1 MRVLVI
7 GANGMIGS
15 TIFRVLS
22 EDDSLSVYG
31 AVRNTDSK
39 QYFKTEARE
48 RIISSG
54 DLLFDNNLIRLIE
67 HASPDVVI
75 NCAGVTKHL
84 PESSDP
90 LISIPM
96 NAVFPHKLES
106 ICNAASARLIHISTD
121 CVFSGSAGNYTE
133 EDLTDSVDLYGRS
146 KALGEVAGKHSVT
159 LRTST
164 IGHEFSSA
172 YGLLEWFLAQ
182 EGQCYGYEKAYFSGL
197 PTVVFAEIIRDQ
209 VLPNSNL
216 TGLYNVAAKRISKFD
231 LLNMIA
237 DVYKKT
243 IEIIPNNEFSIDRS
257 LDAGKFLRDTG
268 YSAPEWQ
275 DMIDTMYKFK

>member
-7 GANGMIGS
+7 GASGMIGS

-31 AVRNTDSK
+31 AVRNADSR
-39 QYFKTEARE
+39 QCFNAEARE

-67 HASPDVVI
+67 HTSPDAII

-106 ICNAASARLIHISTD
+106 MCNVASARLVHISTD
-121 CVFSGSAGNYTE
+121 CVFSGRAGNYTE
-133 EDLTDSVDLYGRS
+133 EDVTDSVDLYGRS
-146 KALGEVAGKHSVT
+146 KALGEVVGKNSVT

-164 IGHEFSSA
+164 IGHEFSST

-182 EGQCYGYEKAYFSGL
+182 EGLCYGYAKAYFSGL